1 MRTEEPAASPA
12 RRIFRVPDGKPE
24 GHGKKAFVDFQND
37 VAASDIHLAVREN
50 YRSIEHIKRYTA
62 LGFGTDQGKLSNVN
76 GFAIA
81 ADALGK
87 SIPEVGTTT
96 YRPAY
101 TPVTFGTLAGAHEGD
116 TFEPR
121 RYTAMHACHVARGA
135 EFEPVGQW
143 LRPWYFPQA
152 RRGHARR
159 RAPRMPGRAPRRRHH
174 GRLDARARS
183 TSAAR
188 TCASS

>member
-1 MRTEEPAASPA
+1 LAGIDIHTGEPETLAS
-12 RRIFRVPDGKPE
+12 RRIFRVSDGKPE

-76 GFAIA
+76 GYAIA
-81 ADALGK
+81 ADALGV

-116 TFEPR
+116 TF
-121 RYTAMHACHVARGA
+121 
-135 EFEPVGQW
+135 
-143 LRPWYFPQA
+143 
-152 RRGHARR
+152 
-159 RAPRMPGRAPRRRHH
+159 
-174 GRLDARARS
+174 
-183 TSAAR
+183 
-188 TCASS
+188 